1 MAAFV
6 HVCNLTLVALLL
18 ASFACPATAQEAD
31 ETKAGKAIADAE
43 SAKPRQFFWQSEVLN
58 KDKVQ
63 TELAELYVTLHAN
76 GILKTKPAP
85 IEKGDTPTDVM
96 IRAGAWPRWLERGI
110 PSNVDAMLCEL
121 NRDICKQS
129 DSKGGPVSD
138 WSQAWPGRTIN
149 LPDVA
154 LNFTYQIG
162 NRNWHEFTS
171 QVYGVDVVETK
182 DYAELWCRKP
192 RGANEIC
199 TKQGIEGGWPDEQP
213 SIYTYVY
220 DGGEIP
226 GEYSGIASKSA
237 LQRFGAEH
245 SPSKMVAIP
254 VIDATIETKDSP
266 DSGVY
271 RATRSLSER
280 ILVDQKLQLEA
291 SVENKDSLRLM
302 RFLDDAGELFKPFR
316 DGDTL
321 APLRIAHIDA
331 PADLDHCMF
340 ARGVKFMRW
349 NFETEMFDSI
359 DPEAVASVDTATG
372 GTVSDAARGAPPC
385 GAVDDHPLPQ
395 RSHGTHT
402 LGLLVSLLTLNGTIP
417 GAPPGADPPIK
428 IYHVPASLDSLNE
441 QSMASIL
448 AMLEA
453 LPNFGITLVNMSA
466 SWNKIDTRPIE
477 LQITRHKDNILFV
490 VAAGNHN
497 ENTGCSVIPACIESK
512 NVVSVVG
519 LKQPRPD
526 TGDEQLSLLDDS
538 NRGADHHEIGAIGAD
553 IVSTV
558 DGNMLGKFSG
568 TSQATPLVSAVVG
581 HMMRRRHMGI
591 DEIYERIMTTGI
603 LDGKLLS
610 ASKATMIDMQQA
622 MDFDADMLV
631 LKDGCKMRGKFDIFV
646 QDTST
651 TVTIRAIDMETGGVF
666 DVAPGDLRRVFYN
679 ENDDWHLFMY
689 LRNGDFTRRAFQVDA
704 RHLDRLFRYKPFSLQ
719 NCPGRAEGQIT
730 KVKLDDVK
738 DLILSSR

>member
-1 MAAFV
+1 MAAVV
-6 HVCNLTLVALLL
+6 HASNLTLVAFLL

-43 SAKPRQFFWQSEVLN
+43 SAKPTQFFWQSEVLN

-96 IRAGAWPRWLERGI
+96 IRAGAWPRWLERGM

-121 NRDICKQS
+121 NRDICRQS

-171 QVYGVDVVETK
+171 QVSGVDVVETK

-213 SIYTYVY
+213 SIYTYAY

-237 LQRFGAEH
+237 LQRFGAED

-266 DSGVY
+266 DSSVH

-291 SVENKDSLRLM
+291 SVENERPFRRM
-302 RFLDDAGELFKPFR
+302 RFLGDAGKLFNPFS

-321 APLRIAHIDA
+321 SPLRIAHIDA
-331 PADLDHCMF
+331 PADLSHCRF
-340 ARGVKFMRW
+340 GPGVKFMRW
-349 NFETEMFDSI
+349 NFDTEMFDSV
-359 DPEAVASVDTATG
+359 DPEAVASVGAAPG
-372 GTVSDAARGAPPC
+372 GGVSDAGRAAPAC
-385 GAVDDHPLPQ
+385 GAVNDHPL
-395 RSHGTHT
+395 REKSHGTHT
-402 LGLLVSLLTLNGTIP
+402 LGLLVDLLTLDGTLP
-417 GAPPGADPPIK
+417 EPASGADPPIK

-441 QSMASIL
+441 QSMKPIL
-448 AMLEA
+448 AMLNQ
-453 LPNFGITLVNMSA
+453 LPNFGITVVNMSA
-466 SWNKIDTRPIE
+466 SWNKAETKPIE
-477 LQITRHKDNILFV
+477 VAISRQKDNLLYV
-490 VAAGNHN
+490 VAAGNQD
-497 ENTGCSVIPACIESK
+497 EDSGCSVIPACIESK
-512 NVVSVVG
+512 NVVSVIG
-519 LKQPRPD
+519 LDMDDQQ
-526 TGDEQLSLLDDS
+526 QLSILDHS
-538 NRGADHHEIGAIGAD
+538 NRGANHHEIGAIGAD

-558 DGNMLGKFSG
+558 DGNMVGKFSG

-591 DEIYERIMTTGI
+591 EEVYERIMTTGM

-622 MDFDADMLV
+622 MDFEADMLA
-631 LKDGCKMRGKFDIFV
+631 LKDGCKMRGKFDDFV
-646 QDTST
+646 QDGST
-651 TVTIRAIDMETGGVF
+651 TVTISATDKDTDGHF
-666 DVAPGDLRRVFYN
+666 DVAPDDLRRVFYN

-689 LRNGDFTRRAFQVDA
+689 SRNGDFTRRAFQVDA